1 MTPDKV
7 YPYPILVVDDEPAIL
22 DVMRVNL
29 ERKNYTVH
37 TAQTGR
43 EALSHTNENSYALFI
58 IDYSLPDM
66 NGFQLMAELRRKDA
80 DAIVMMITAH
90 GTIEMAVEAMRAG
103 AFNYLA
109 KPINYDEMALLV
121 EKAAGHH
128 RLLTELWRTK
138 AELDEKFEM
147 DNIVGQS
154 KKMLKVY
161 EKVRVVAESDATVLI
176 RGETGTGKE
185 LIARAIHRHSQRRN
199 RNFIRMNCAAIPESL
214 LEAELFGHERGAFTG
229 AIQQR
234 KGKFEA
240 SNGGTIYLD
249 EIGEISMAV
258 QAKLLRVLQEGEF
271 DRMGGNDTITV
282 DTRVIT
288 TTNRNLEEAIREGT
302 FRLDLFYRLNVIP
315 IYLPSLRERKEDIPL
330 LVHHF
335 IKKFAKK
342 NNKEITSI
350 SPAAMAAITQYDWPG
365 NVRELENIIE
375 RAVVLAAKDRLDK
388 IEIPG
393 MPGNNGKALHI
404 TGQEAGFQS
413 AKKKVIE
420 SFETHYLSH
429 VLKKHRGNISA
440 AAKEAGLDYKNFH
453 NKLKKY
459 HLKKSQF
466 EG

>member
-1 MTPDKV
+1 MTPEKV

-29 ERKNYTVH
+29 ERKNYIVH

-43 EALSHTNENSYALFI
+43 EALSLIGENSYALFI

-80 DAIVMMITAH
+80 DAIIMMITAH

-121 EKAAGHH
+121 EKGAGHH

-138 AELDEKFEM
+138 SELDEKFEM

-161 EKVRVVAESDATVLI
+161 EKVRTVAESDATVLI

-199 RNFIRMNCAAIPESL
+199 RSFIRMNCAAIPESL

-240 SNGGTIYLD
+240 ANGGTIYLD
-249 EIGEISMAV
+249 EIGEISMTV

-271 DRMGGNDTITV
+271 DRMGGNDTITI

-288 TTNRNLEEAIREGT
+288 TTNRDLEEAIREGT

-315 IYLPSLRERKEDIPL
+315 VYLPSLRERKEDIPL

-350 SPAAMAAITQYDWPG
+350 SPTAMAAITQYDWPG

-375 RAVVLAAKDRLDK
+375 RAVVLSAKDRLDD

-393 MPGNNGKALHI
+393 MPGNNGKMLNI
-404 TGQEAGFQS
+404 SGQELGFQS

-440 AAKEAGLDYKNFH
+440 SAKEAGLDYKNFH

-466 EG
+466 ES

>member
-1 MTPDKV
+1 MTPEKV
-7 YPYPILVVDDEPAIL
+7 YPYPVLVVDDEPAIL

-29 ERKNYTVH
+29 ERKNYIVH

-43 EALSHTNENSYALFI
+43 EALSLIAENSYALFI

-80 DAIVMMITAH
+80 DAIIMMITAH

-240 SNGGTIYLD
+240 ANGGTIYLD
-249 EIGEISMAV
+249 EIGEISMPV

-271 DRMGGNDTITV
+271 DRMGGNDTITI

-288 TTNRNLEEAIREGT
+288 TTNRDLEEAIREGT

-350 SPAAMAAITQYDWPG
+350 SPTAMAAITQYDWPG

-375 RAVVLAAKDRLDK
+375 RAVVLATKERLEE

-393 MPGNNGKALHI
+393 MPGNNGKMLNI
-404 TGQEAGFQS
+404 SGQELGFQS

-429 VLKKHRGNISA
+429 VLKKHQGNISA
-440 AAKEAGLDYKNFH
+440 SAKEAGLDYKNFH

>member
-1 MTPDKV
+1 MTPEKV

-37 TAQTGR
+37 TAATGR
-43 EALSHTNENSYALFI
+43 EALSLTNENSYALFI

-80 DAIVMMITAH
+80 DAIIMMITAH

-154 KKMLKVY
+154 RKMLKVY

-199 RNFIRMNCAAIPESL
+199 RNFIRMNCAAIPDSL
-214 LEAELFGHERGAFTG
+214 L
-229 AIQQR
+229 
-234 KGKFEA
+234 
-240 SNGGTIYLD
+240 
-249 EIGEISMAV
+249 
-258 QAKLLRVLQEGEF
+258 
-271 DRMGGNDTITV
+271 
-282 DTRVIT
+282 
-288 TTNRNLEEAIREGT
+288 
-302 FRLDLFYRLNVIP
+302 
-315 IYLPSLRERKEDIPL
+315 
-330 LVHHF
+330 
-335 IKKFAKK
+335 
-342 NNKEITSI
+342 
-350 SPAAMAAITQYDWPG
+350 
-365 NVRELENIIE
+365 
-375 RAVVLAAKDRLDK
+375 
-388 IEIPG
+388 
-393 MPGNNGKALHI
+393 
-404 TGQEAGFQS
+404 
-413 AKKKVIE
+413 
-420 SFETHYLSH
+420 
-429 VLKKHRGNISA
+429 
-440 AAKEAGLDYKNFH
+440 
-453 NKLKKY
+453 
-459 HLKKSQF
+459 
-466 EG
+466 